1 MNMDIAEYLLTNY
14 QKAPLTKRL
23 LSDYKEGKAY
33 SYFDS
38 KWLDQVFYHPI
49 SDDSSICL
57 VKSQSIPSQK
67 IKNNPHQVWVA
78 IEKKTGTIKSSY
90 CTCFAG

>member
-1 MNMDIAEYLLTNY
+1 MNMDIAEYLLSEY
-14 QKAPLTKRL
+14 QSAPLTKRL

-38 KWLDQVFYHPI
+38 KWLDQVYYNGLEDHPV
-49 SDDSSICL
+49 CL
-57 VKSQSIPSQK
+57 MRSQSVPSFK
-67 IKNNPHQVWVA
+67 IKSVPHQVWVA
-78 IEKKTGTIKSSY
+78 IEKGTGCIKSAY